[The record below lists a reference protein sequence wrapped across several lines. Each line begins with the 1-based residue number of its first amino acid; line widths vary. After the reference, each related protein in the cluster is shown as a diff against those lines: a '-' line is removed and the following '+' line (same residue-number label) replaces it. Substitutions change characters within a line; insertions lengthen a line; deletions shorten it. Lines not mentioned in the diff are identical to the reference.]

1 MDEVLYTY
9 GRGKV
14 YLWMRRYGVH
24 GVLLTKLPYPISCMR
39 NGVYTD
45 GMRCTYERS
54 TVQLWLRRYGV
65 FIEELVKAT
74 VYVYG

>member
-1 MDEVLYTY
+1 MDEVRCTY

-14 YLWMRRYGVH
+14 YLWMKRYGDLWTMH
-24 GVLLTKLPYPISCMR
+24 GVLLTKLPYPISCMT

-54 TVQLWLRRYGV
+54 KAQLWLRRYGV
-65 FIEELVKAT
+65 L
-74 VYVYG
+74 